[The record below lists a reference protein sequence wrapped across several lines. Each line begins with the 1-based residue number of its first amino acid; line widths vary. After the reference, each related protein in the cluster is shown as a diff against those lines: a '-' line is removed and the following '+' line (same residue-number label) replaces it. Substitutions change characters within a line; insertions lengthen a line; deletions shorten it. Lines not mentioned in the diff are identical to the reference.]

1 MVLLIAPINTILISY
16 LTRRKELLTRSQFL
30 KTAAAGCG
38 VSFVFFLGCQIGTPL
53 FVWLFYRNLYEQ
65 VKGLVT
71 VVNMTQVLG
80 MYSAF
85 LFILVLTFASEKW
98 QLGLQ
103 TAHFIILTAATVFA
117 AKEYGIAGFAW
128 ACLAANLLRVAAVI
142 LLGALKASREKC
154 RLRQIKNKERRNKL
168 MQIGEVLRRVVFN
181 GLDAVKG
188 GKLKKLKEVN
198 KREIVEGVTEE
209 YVERRIQALLEY
221 AKDHSPYYREN
232 PQWKELSDF
241 PVLTKGDFIEAYDK
255 ILTDNSSEQGNLYR
269 LSTSGSTGTPFTV
282 LCDGDNM
289 NRVNMNFISCME
301 LNGFRM
307 GMKRGEFRAWIKG
320 KNTISKWKSF
330 KNNLI
335 MVDIS
340 NMGDESLEKICRDI
354 EKKKIQVLVSYSS
367 ALVALSQYL
376 KKTGRDISKWKVE
389 MIFSMGEAL
398 PDGTY
403 DLLQEIFGFSPVRSY
418 GNNENGFIA
427 IQLGEEKEYTI
438 DLYNFYTEI
447 LKMDSDEPA
456 EPGELGRIVVT
467 DYYNKTF
474 PMIRYDTGDTG
485 KIRLYKDEKGRLH
498 GKFVEIYGRRG
509 SLIYNCQGEPLSI
522 HVFMNILLNFEGIV
536 YQAKCIQREKKR
548 IRTADQCR

>member
-1 MVLLIAPINTILISY
+1 M
-16 LTRRKELLTRSQFL
+16 
-30 KTAAAGCG
+30 
-38 VSFVFFLGCQIGTPL
+38 
-53 FVWLFYRNLYEQ
+53 
-65 VKGLVT
+65 
-71 VVNMTQVLG
+71 
-80 MYSAF
+80 
-85 LFILVLTFASEKW
+85 
-98 QLGLQ
+98 
-103 TAHFIILTAATVFA
+103 
-117 AKEYGIAGFAW
+117 
-128 ACLAANLLRVAAVI
+128 
-142 LLGALKASREKC
+142 
-154 RLRQIKNKERRNKL
+154 
-168 MQIGEVLRRVVFN
+168 
-181 GLDAVKG
+181 
-188 GKLKKLKEVN
+188 
-198 KREIVEGVTEE
+198 
-209 YVERRIQALLEY
+209 
-221 AKDHSPYYREN
+221 
-232 PQWKELSDF
+232 
-241 PVLTKGDFIEAYDK
+241 
-255 ILTDNSSEQGNLYR
+255 
-269 LSTSGSTGTPFTV
+269 
-282 LCDGDNM
+282 LCDGDKM

-536 YQAKCIQREKKR
+536 YQAKCIQREKKEYELL
-548 IRTADQCR
+548 INADREKLQIEEVLAAYRKYLGAEAQIKVTYVEEIPVQSSGKFMVCENLCPDYI

>member
-1 MVLLIAPINTILISY
+1 
-16 LTRRKELLTRSQFL
+16 
-30 KTAAAGCG
+30 
-38 VSFVFFLGCQIGTPL
+38 
-53 FVWLFYRNLYEQ
+53 
-65 VKGLVT
+65 
-71 VVNMTQVLG
+71 
-80 MYSAF
+80 
-85 LFILVLTFASEKW
+85 
-98 QLGLQ
+98 
-103 TAHFIILTAATVFA
+103 
-117 AKEYGIAGFAW
+117 
-128 ACLAANLLRVAAVI
+128 
-142 LLGALKASREKC
+142 
-154 RLRQIKNKERRNKL
+154 

-181 GLDAVKG
+181 GLDAAKG

-198 KREIVEGVTEE
+198 KREIVEGVTED
-209 YVERRIQALLEY
+209 YRERRVQALLEY
-221 AKDHSPYYREN
+221 AKCHSPYYREN
-232 PQWKELSDF
+232 PQWKTLSDF
-241 PVLTKGDFIEAYDK
+241 PVLTKGDFIENYDK
-255 ILTDNSSEQGNLYR
+255 ILVDNSGEQGNLYR

-282 LCDGDNM
+282 LCDGDKM

-320 KNTISKWKSF
+320 KNTISMWKSF

-340 NMGDESLEKICRDI
+340 NMGEEALEKICRDI
-354 EKKKIQVLVSYSS
+354 EKKKIQILVSYSS

-403 DLLQEIFGFSPVRSY
+403 DLLKEIFGFSPVRSY

-427 IQLGEEKEYTI
+427 IQLDEEKEYTI

-485 KIRLYKDEKGRLH
+485 KMRIYKDEKGRVH
-498 GKFVEIYGRRG
+498 GKFLEIYGRRG
-509 SLIYNCQGEPLSI
+509 SLMYNCQGEPLSI
-522 HVFMNILLNFEGIV
+522 HVFMNILLNFEGVV
-536 YQAKCIQREKKR
+536 YQAKCIQWEKKKYELLINADREKLKIEEVLAAYR
-548 IRTADQCR
+548 KYLGEEAQIQVTYVEEIPVQSSGKFMVCENRCPDYQ

>member
-1 MVLLIAPINTILISY
+1 
-16 LTRRKELLTRSQFL
+16 
-30 KTAAAGCG
+30 
-38 VSFVFFLGCQIGTPL
+38 
-53 FVWLFYRNLYEQ
+53 
-65 VKGLVT
+65 
-71 VVNMTQVLG
+71 
-80 MYSAF
+80 
-85 LFILVLTFASEKW
+85 
-98 QLGLQ
+98 
-103 TAHFIILTAATVFA
+103 
-117 AKEYGIAGFAW
+117 
-128 ACLAANLLRVAAVI
+128 
-142 LLGALKASREKC
+142 
-154 RLRQIKNKERRNKL
+154 

-198 KREIVEGVTEE
+198 KREIVEGVTED
-209 YVERRIQALLEY
+209 YRERRVQALLEY
-221 AKDHSPYYREN
+221 AKCHSPYYRES
-232 PQWKELSDF
+232 PQWKTLSDF
-241 PVLTKGDFIEAYDK
+241 PVLTKGDFIENYDK
-255 ILTDNSSEQGNLYR
+255 ILVDNSGEQGNLYR

-282 LCDGDNM
+282 LCDGDKM

-301 LNGFRM
+301 LNDFRM

-320 KNTISKWKSF
+320 KNTISMWKSF

-340 NMGDESLEKICRDI
+340 NMGEEALEKICRDI

-367 ALVALSQYL
+367 ALVELSQYL

-403 DLLQEIFGFSPVRSY
+403 DLLKEIFGFSPVRSY

-427 IQLGEEKEYTI
+427 IQLDEEKEYTI

-485 KIRLYKDEKGRLH
+485 KMRIYKDEKGRVH
-498 GKFVEIYGRRG
+498 GKFLEIYGRRG
-509 SLIYNCQGEPLSI
+509 SLMYNCQGEPLSI
-522 HVFMNILLNFEGIV
+522 HVFMNILLNFEGVV
-536 YQAKCIQREKKR
+536 YQAKCIQWEKKKYELLINADREKLKIEEVLAAYR
-548 IRTADQCR
+548 KYLGEEAQIQVTYVEEIPVQSSGKFMVCENRCPDYQ

>member
-1 MVLLIAPINTILISY
+1 
-16 LTRRKELLTRSQFL
+16 
-30 KTAAAGCG
+30 
-38 VSFVFFLGCQIGTPL
+38 
-53 FVWLFYRNLYEQ
+53 
-65 VKGLVT
+65 
-71 VVNMTQVLG
+71 
-80 MYSAF
+80 
-85 LFILVLTFASEKW
+85 
-98 QLGLQ
+98 
-103 TAHFIILTAATVFA
+103 
-117 AKEYGIAGFAW
+117 
-128 ACLAANLLRVAAVI
+128 
-142 LLGALKASREKC
+142 
-154 RLRQIKNKERRNKL
+154 

-232 PQWKELSDF
+232 SQWKELSDF

-282 LCDGDNM
+282 LCDGDKM

-536 YQAKCIQREKKR
+536 YQAKCIQREKKEYELL
-548 IRTADQCR
+548 INADREKLQIEEVLAAYRKYLGAEAQIKVTYVEEIPVQSSGKFMVCENLCPDYI

>member
-1 MVLLIAPINTILISY
+1 
-16 LTRRKELLTRSQFL
+16 
-30 KTAAAGCG
+30 
-38 VSFVFFLGCQIGTPL
+38 
-53 FVWLFYRNLYEQ
+53 
-65 VKGLVT
+65 
-71 VVNMTQVLG
+71 
-80 MYSAF
+80 
-85 LFILVLTFASEKW
+85 
-98 QLGLQ
+98 
-103 TAHFIILTAATVFA
+103 
-117 AKEYGIAGFAW
+117 
-128 ACLAANLLRVAAVI
+128 
-142 LLGALKASREKC
+142 
-154 RLRQIKNKERRNKL
+154 

-181 GLDAVKG
+181 ELDAVKG

-282 LCDGDNM
+282 LCDGDKM

-376 KKTGRDISKWKVE
+376 KKTGRDTSKWKVE

-536 YQAKCIQREKKR
+536 YQAKCIQREKKEYELL
-548 IRTADQCR
+548 INADREKLQIEEVLAAYRKYLGAEAQIKVTYVEEIPVQSSGKFMVCENLCPDYI

>member
-1 MVLLIAPINTILISY
+1 
-16 LTRRKELLTRSQFL
+16 
-30 KTAAAGCG
+30 
-38 VSFVFFLGCQIGTPL
+38 
-53 FVWLFYRNLYEQ
+53 
-65 VKGLVT
+65 
-71 VVNMTQVLG
+71 
-80 MYSAF
+80 
-85 LFILVLTFASEKW
+85 
-98 QLGLQ
+98 
-103 TAHFIILTAATVFA
+103 
-117 AKEYGIAGFAW
+117 
-128 ACLAANLLRVAAVI
+128 
-142 LLGALKASREKC
+142 
-154 RLRQIKNKERRNKL
+154 

-181 GLDAVKG
+181 GLDAAKG

-198 KREIVEGVTEE
+198 KREIVEGVTED
-209 YVERRIQALLEY
+209 YRERRVQALLEY
-221 AKDHSPYYREN
+221 AKCHSPYYREN
-232 PQWKELSDF
+232 PQWKTLSDF
-241 PVLTKGDFIEAYDK
+241 PVLTKGDFIENYDK
-255 ILTDNSSEQGNLYR
+255 ILVDNSGEQGNLYR

-282 LCDGDNM
+282 LCDGDKM

-320 KNTISKWKSF
+320 KNTISMWKSF

-340 NMGDESLEKICRDI
+340 NMGEEALEKICRDI

-403 DLLQEIFGFSPVRSY
+403 DLLKEIFGFSPVRSY

-427 IQLGEEKEYTI
+427 IQLDEEKEYTI

-485 KIRLYKDEKGRLH
+485 KMRIYKDEKGRVH
-498 GKFVEIYGRRG
+498 GKFLEIYGRRG
-509 SLIYNCQGEPLSI
+509 SLMYNCQGEPLSI
-522 HVFMNILLNFEGIV
+522 HVFMNILLNLKAWYIRQNAFSG
-536 YQAKCIQREKKR
+536 KR
-548 IRTADQCR
+548 KNMSC

>member
-1 MVLLIAPINTILISY
+1 
-16 LTRRKELLTRSQFL
+16 
-30 KTAAAGCG
+30 
-38 VSFVFFLGCQIGTPL
+38 
-53 FVWLFYRNLYEQ
+53 
-65 VKGLVT
+65 
-71 VVNMTQVLG
+71 
-80 MYSAF
+80 
-85 LFILVLTFASEKW
+85 
-98 QLGLQ
+98 
-103 TAHFIILTAATVFA
+103 
-117 AKEYGIAGFAW
+117 
-128 ACLAANLLRVAAVI
+128 
-142 LLGALKASREKC
+142 
-154 RLRQIKNKERRNKL
+154 

-198 KREIVEGVTEE
+198 KREIVEGVTED
-209 YVERRIQALLEY
+209 YRERRVQALLEY
-221 AKDHSPYYREN
+221 AKCHSSYYREN
-232 PQWKELSDF
+232 PQWKTLSDF
-241 PVLTKGDFIEAYDK
+241 PVLTKGDFIENYDR
-255 ILTDNSSEQGNLYR
+255 ILVDNSGEQGNLYR

-282 LCDGDNM
+282 LCDGDKM

-320 KNTISKWKSF
+320 KNTISMWKSF

-340 NMGDESLEKICRDI
+340 NMGEEALEKICRDI

-376 KKTGRDISKWKVE
+376 KKMERDISKWKVE

-403 DLLQEIFGFSPVRSY
+403 DLLKEIFGFSPVRSY

-427 IQLGEEKEYTI
+427 IQLDEEKEYTI

-485 KIRLYKDEKGRLH
+485 KMRIYKDEKGRVH
-498 GKFVEIYGRRG
+498 GKFLEIYGRRG
-509 SLIYNCQGEPLSI
+509 SLMYNCQGEPLSI
-522 HVFMNILLNFEGIV
+522 HVFMNILLNFEGVV
-536 YQAKCIQREKKR
+536 YQAKCIQWEKKKYELLINADREKLKIEEVLAAYR
-548 IRTADQCR
+548 KYLGEEAQIQVTYVEEIPVQSSGKFMVCENRCPDYQ

>member
-1 MVLLIAPINTILISY
+1 
-16 LTRRKELLTRSQFL
+16 
-30 KTAAAGCG
+30 
-38 VSFVFFLGCQIGTPL
+38 
-53 FVWLFYRNLYEQ
+53 
-65 VKGLVT
+65 
-71 VVNMTQVLG
+71 
-80 MYSAF
+80 
-85 LFILVLTFASEKW
+85 
-98 QLGLQ
+98 
-103 TAHFIILTAATVFA
+103 
-117 AKEYGIAGFAW
+117 
-128 ACLAANLLRVAAVI
+128 
-142 LLGALKASREKC
+142 
-154 RLRQIKNKERRNKL
+154 

-232 PQWKELSDF
+232 PQWNELSDF

-282 LCDGDNM
+282 LCDGDKM

-376 KKTGRDISKWKVE
+376 KKTGRNISKWKVE

-536 YQAKCIQREKKR
+536 YQAKCIQREKKEYELL
-548 IRTADQCR
+548 INADREKLQIEEVLAAYRKYLGAEAQIKVTYVEEIPVQSSGKFMVCETLCPDYI

>member
-1 MVLLIAPINTILISY
+1 
-16 LTRRKELLTRSQFL
+16 
-30 KTAAAGCG
+30 
-38 VSFVFFLGCQIGTPL
+38 
-53 FVWLFYRNLYEQ
+53 
-65 VKGLVT
+65 
-71 VVNMTQVLG
+71 
-80 MYSAF
+80 
-85 LFILVLTFASEKW
+85 
-98 QLGLQ
+98 
-103 TAHFIILTAATVFA
+103 
-117 AKEYGIAGFAW
+117 
-128 ACLAANLLRVAAVI
+128 
-142 LLGALKASREKC
+142 
-154 RLRQIKNKERRNKL
+154 

-181 GLDAVKG
+181 GLDAAKG

-198 KREIVEGVTEE
+198 KREIVEGVTED
-209 YVERRIQALLEY
+209 YRERRVQALLEY
-221 AKDHSPYYREN
+221 AKCHSPYYREN
-232 PQWKELSDF
+232 PQWKTLSDF
-241 PVLTKGDFIEAYDK
+241 PVLTKGDFIENYDK
-255 ILTDNSSEQGNLYR
+255 ILVDNSGEQGNLYR

-282 LCDGDNM
+282 LCDGDKM

-320 KNTISKWKSF
+320 KNTISMWKSF

-340 NMGDESLEKICRDI
+340 NMGEEALEKICRDI

-376 KKTGRDISKWKVE
+376 KKTERDISKWKVE

-403 DLLQEIFGFSPVRSY
+403 DLLKEIFGFSPVRSY

-427 IQLGEEKEYTI
+427 IQLDEEKEYTI

-485 KIRLYKDEKGRLH
+485 KMRIYKDEKGRVH
-498 GKFVEIYGRRG
+498 GKFLEIYGRRG
-509 SLIYNCQGEPLSI
+509 SLMYNCQGEPLSI
-522 HVFMNILLNFEGIV
+522 HVFMNILLNFEGVV
-536 YQAKCIQREKKR
+536 YQAKCIQWEKKKYELLINADREKLKIEEVLAAYR
-548 IRTADQCR
+548 KYLGEEAQIQVTYVEEIPVQSSGKFMVCENRCPDYQ

>member
-1 MVLLIAPINTILISY
+1 
-16 LTRRKELLTRSQFL
+16 
-30 KTAAAGCG
+30 
-38 VSFVFFLGCQIGTPL
+38 
-53 FVWLFYRNLYEQ
+53 
-65 VKGLVT
+65 
-71 VVNMTQVLG
+71 
-80 MYSAF
+80 
-85 LFILVLTFASEKW
+85 
-98 QLGLQ
+98 
-103 TAHFIILTAATVFA
+103 
-117 AKEYGIAGFAW
+117 
-128 ACLAANLLRVAAVI
+128 
-142 LLGALKASREKC
+142 
-154 RLRQIKNKERRNKL
+154 

-282 LCDGDNM
+282 LCDGDKM

-376 KKTGRDISKWKVE
+376 KKTGRNISKWKVE

-536 YQAKCIQREKKR
+536 YQAKCIQREKKEYELL
-548 IRTADQCR
+548 INADREKLQIEEVLAAYRKYLGAEAQIKVTYVEEIPVQSSGKFMVCEDLCPDYI

>member
-1 MVLLIAPINTILISY
+1 
-16 LTRRKELLTRSQFL
+16 
-30 KTAAAGCG
+30 
-38 VSFVFFLGCQIGTPL
+38 
-53 FVWLFYRNLYEQ
+53 
-65 VKGLVT
+65 
-71 VVNMTQVLG
+71 
-80 MYSAF
+80 
-85 LFILVLTFASEKW
+85 
-98 QLGLQ
+98 
-103 TAHFIILTAATVFA
+103 
-117 AKEYGIAGFAW
+117 
-128 ACLAANLLRVAAVI
+128 
-142 LLGALKASREKC
+142 
-154 RLRQIKNKERRNKL
+154 

-181 GLDAVKG
+181 GLDAAKG

-198 KREIVEGVTEE
+198 KREIVEGVTED
-209 YVERRIQALLEY
+209 YRERRVQALLEY
-221 AKDHSPYYREN
+221 AKCHSPYYREN
-232 PQWKELSDF
+232 PQWKTLSDF
-241 PVLTKGDFIEAYDK
+241 PVLTKGDFIENYDK
-255 ILTDNSSEQGNLYR
+255 ILVDNSGEQGNLYR

-282 LCDGDNM
+282 LCDGDKM

-320 KNTISKWKSF
+320 KNTISMWKSF

-340 NMGDESLEKICRDI
+340 NMGEEALEKICRDI

-403 DLLQEIFGFSPVRSY
+403 DLLKEIFGFSPVRSY

-427 IQLGEEKEYTI
+427 IQLDEEKEYTI

-485 KIRLYKDEKGRLH
+485 KMRIYKDEKGRVH
-498 GKFVEIYGRRG
+498 GKFLEIYGRRG
-509 SLIYNCQGEPLSI
+509 SLMYNCQGEPLSI
-522 HVFMNILLNFEGIV
+522 HVFMNILLNFEGVV
-536 YQAKCIQREKKR
+536 YQAQCIQWEKKKYELLINADREKLKIEEVLAAYR
-548 IRTADQCR
+548 KYLGEEAQIQVTYVEEIPVQSSGKFMVCENRCPDYQ

>member
-1 MVLLIAPINTILISY
+1 
-16 LTRRKELLTRSQFL
+16 
-30 KTAAAGCG
+30 
-38 VSFVFFLGCQIGTPL
+38 
-53 FVWLFYRNLYEQ
+53 
-65 VKGLVT
+65 
-71 VVNMTQVLG
+71 
-80 MYSAF
+80 
-85 LFILVLTFASEKW
+85 
-98 QLGLQ
+98 
-103 TAHFIILTAATVFA
+103 
-117 AKEYGIAGFAW
+117 
-128 ACLAANLLRVAAVI
+128 
-142 LLGALKASREKC
+142 
-154 RLRQIKNKERRNKL
+154 

-198 KREIVEGVTEE
+198 KREIVEGVTED
-209 YVERRIQALLEY
+209 YRARRLQALLEY
-221 AKDHSPYYREN
+221 AKCHSPYYREH

-241 PVLTKGDFIEAYDK
+241 PVLTKGDFIENYDK
-255 ILTDNSSEQGNLYR
+255 ILVDNSGEQGNLYR

-282 LCDGDNM
+282 LCDGDKM

-320 KNTISKWKSF
+320 KNTISMWKSF

-340 NMGDESLEKICRDI
+340 NMGEESLEKICQDI

-403 DLLQEIFGFSPVRSY
+403 DLLREIFGFSPVRSY

-485 KIRLYKDEKGRLH
+485 KMQIYKDTKGRVH
-498 GKFVEIYGRRG
+498 GKFLEIYGRRG
-509 SLIYNCQGEPLSI
+509 SLMYNCQGEPLSI
-522 HVFMNILLNFEGIV
+522 HVFMNILLNFEGVV
-536 YQAKCIQREKKR
+536 YQAKCIQWEKKKYELL
-548 IRTADQCR
+548 INADGEKLNIEEVLAAYRKYLGEEAQIQVTYVEEIPVQASGKFMVCENRCPDYH

>member
-1 MVLLIAPINTILISY
+1 
-16 LTRRKELLTRSQFL
+16 
-30 KTAAAGCG
+30 
-38 VSFVFFLGCQIGTPL
+38 
-53 FVWLFYRNLYEQ
+53 
-65 VKGLVT
+65 
-71 VVNMTQVLG
+71 
-80 MYSAF
+80 
-85 LFILVLTFASEKW
+85 
-98 QLGLQ
+98 
-103 TAHFIILTAATVFA
+103 
-117 AKEYGIAGFAW
+117 
-128 ACLAANLLRVAAVI
+128 
-142 LLGALKASREKC
+142 
-154 RLRQIKNKERRNKL
+154 

-282 LCDGDNM
+282 LCDGDKM

-536 YQAKCIQREKKR
+536 YQAKCIQREKKEYELL
-548 IRTADQCR
+548 INADREKLQIEEVLATYRKYLGAEAQIKVTYVEEIPVQSSGKFMVCENLCPDYI

>member
-1 MVLLIAPINTILISY
+1 
-16 LTRRKELLTRSQFL
+16 
-30 KTAAAGCG
+30 
-38 VSFVFFLGCQIGTPL
+38 
-53 FVWLFYRNLYEQ
+53 
-65 VKGLVT
+65 
-71 VVNMTQVLG
+71 
-80 MYSAF
+80 
-85 LFILVLTFASEKW
+85 
-98 QLGLQ
+98 
-103 TAHFIILTAATVFA
+103 
-117 AKEYGIAGFAW
+117 
-128 ACLAANLLRVAAVI
+128 
-142 LLGALKASREKC
+142 
-154 RLRQIKNKERRNKL
+154 

-181 GLDAVKG
+181 GLDAAKG

-198 KREIVEGVTEE
+198 KREIVEGVTED
-209 YVERRIQALLEY
+209 YRERRVQALLEY
-221 AKDHSPYYREN
+221 AKCHSPYYREN
-232 PQWKELSDF
+232 PQWKTLSDF
-241 PVLTKGDFIEAYDK
+241 PVLTKGDFIENYDK
-255 ILTDNSSEQGNLYR
+255 ILVDNSGEQGNLYR

-282 LCDGDNM
+282 LCDGDKM

-320 KNTISKWKSF
+320 KNTISMWKSF

-340 NMGDESLEKICRDI
+340 NMGEEALEKICRDI

-403 DLLQEIFGFSPVRSY
+403 DLLKEIFGFSPVRSY

-427 IQLGEEKEYTI
+427 IQLDEEKEYTI

-485 KIRLYKDEKGRLH
+485 KMRIYKDEKGRVH
-498 GKFVEIYGRRG
+498 GKFLEIYGRRG
-509 SLIYNCQGEPLSI
+509 SLMYNCQGEPLSI
-522 HVFMNILLNFEGIV
+522 HVFMNILLNFEGVV
-536 YQAKCIQREKKR
+536 YQAKCIQWEKKKYELLINADREKLKIEEVLAVYR
-548 IRTADQCR
+548 KYLGEEAQIQVTYVEEIPVQSSGKFMVCENRCPDYQ

>member
-1 MVLLIAPINTILISY
+1 
-16 LTRRKELLTRSQFL
+16 
-30 KTAAAGCG
+30 
-38 VSFVFFLGCQIGTPL
+38 
-53 FVWLFYRNLYEQ
+53 
-65 VKGLVT
+65 
-71 VVNMTQVLG
+71 
-80 MYSAF
+80 
-85 LFILVLTFASEKW
+85 
-98 QLGLQ
+98 
-103 TAHFIILTAATVFA
+103 
-117 AKEYGIAGFAW
+117 
-128 ACLAANLLRVAAVI
+128 
-142 LLGALKASREKC
+142 
-154 RLRQIKNKERRNKL
+154 

-181 GLDAVKG
+181 GLDAAKG

-198 KREIVEGVTEE
+198 KREIVEGVTED
-209 YVERRIQALLEY
+209 YRERRVQALLEY
-221 AKDHSPYYREN
+221 AKCHSPYYREN
-232 PQWKELSDF
+232 PQWKTLSDF
-241 PVLTKGDFIEAYDK
+241 PVLTKGDFIENYDK
-255 ILTDNSSEQGNLYR
+255 ILVDNSGEQGNLYR

-282 LCDGDNM
+282 LCDGDKM

-320 KNTISKWKSF
+320 KNTISMWKSF

-340 NMGDESLEKICRDI
+340 NMGEEALEKICRDI

-403 DLLQEIFGFSPVRSY
+403 DLLKEIFGFSPVRSY

-427 IQLGEEKEYTI
+427 IQLDEEKEYTI

-485 KIRLYKDEKGRLH
+485 KMRIYKDEKGRVH
-498 GKFVEIYGRRG
+498 GKFLEIYGRRG
-509 SLIYNCQGEPLSI
+509 SLMYNCQGEPLSI
-522 HVFMNILLNFEGIV
+522 HVFMNILLNFEGVV
-536 YQAKCIQREKKR
+536 YQAKCIQWEKKKYELLINADREKLKIGEVLAAYR
-548 IRTADQCR
+548 KYLGEEAQIQVTYVEEIPVQSSGKFMVCENRCPDYQ

>member
-1 MVLLIAPINTILISY
+1 
-16 LTRRKELLTRSQFL
+16 
-30 KTAAAGCG
+30 
-38 VSFVFFLGCQIGTPL
+38 
-53 FVWLFYRNLYEQ
+53 
-65 VKGLVT
+65 
-71 VVNMTQVLG
+71 
-80 MYSAF
+80 
-85 LFILVLTFASEKW
+85 
-98 QLGLQ
+98 
-103 TAHFIILTAATVFA
+103 
-117 AKEYGIAGFAW
+117 
-128 ACLAANLLRVAAVI
+128 
-142 LLGALKASREKC
+142 
-154 RLRQIKNKERRNKL
+154 

-282 LCDGDNM
+282 LCDGDKM

-376 KKTGRDISKWKVE
+376 KKTGRNISKWKVE

-536 YQAKCIQREKKR
+536 YQAKCIQREKKEYELL
-548 IRTADQCR
+548 INADREKLQIEEVLAAYRKYLGAEAQIKVTYVEEIPVQSSGKFMVCENLCPDYI

>member
-1 MVLLIAPINTILISY
+1 
-16 LTRRKELLTRSQFL
+16 
-30 KTAAAGCG
+30 
-38 VSFVFFLGCQIGTPL
+38 
-53 FVWLFYRNLYEQ
+53 
-65 VKGLVT
+65 
-71 VVNMTQVLG
+71 
-80 MYSAF
+80 
-85 LFILVLTFASEKW
+85 
-98 QLGLQ
+98 
-103 TAHFIILTAATVFA
+103 
-117 AKEYGIAGFAW
+117 
-128 ACLAANLLRVAAVI
+128 
-142 LLGALKASREKC
+142 
-154 RLRQIKNKERRNKL
+154 

-181 GLDAVKG
+181 GLDAAKG

-198 KREIVEGVTEE
+198 KREIVEGVTED
-209 YVERRIQALLEY
+209 YRERRVQALLKY
-221 AKDHSPYYREN
+221 AKCHSPYYREN
-232 PQWKELSDF
+232 PQWKTLSDF
-241 PVLTKGDFIEAYDK
+241 PVLTKGDFIENYDK
-255 ILTDNSSEQGNLYR
+255 ILVDNSGEQGNLYR

-282 LCDGDNM
+282 LCDGDKM

-320 KNTISKWKSF
+320 KNTISMWKSF

-340 NMGDESLEKICRDI
+340 NMGEEALEKICRDI

-403 DLLQEIFGFSPVRSY
+403 DLLKEIFGFSPVRSY

-427 IQLGEEKEYTI
+427 IQLDEEKEYTI

-485 KIRLYKDEKGRLH
+485 KMRIYKDEKGRVH
-498 GKFVEIYGRRG
+498 GKFLEIYGRRG
-509 SLIYNCQGEPLSI
+509 SLMYNCQGEPLSI
-522 HVFMNILLNFEGIV
+522 HVFMNILLNFEGVV
-536 YQAKCIQREKKR
+536 YQAKCIQWEKKKYELLINADREKLKIEEVLAAYR
-548 IRTADQCR
+548 KYLGEEAQIQVTYVEEIPVQSSGKFMVCENRCPDYQ

>member
-1 MVLLIAPINTILISY
+1 
-16 LTRRKELLTRSQFL
+16 
-30 KTAAAGCG
+30 
-38 VSFVFFLGCQIGTPL
+38 
-53 FVWLFYRNLYEQ
+53 
-65 VKGLVT
+65 
-71 VVNMTQVLG
+71 
-80 MYSAF
+80 
-85 LFILVLTFASEKW
+85 
-98 QLGLQ
+98 
-103 TAHFIILTAATVFA
+103 
-117 AKEYGIAGFAW
+117 
-128 ACLAANLLRVAAVI
+128 
-142 LLGALKASREKC
+142 
-154 RLRQIKNKERRNKL
+154 

-282 LCDGDNM
+282 LCDGDKM

-376 KKTGRDISKWKVE
+376 KKTGRNISKWKVE

-485 KIRLYKDEKGRLH
+485 KIRLYKDEKGRFH

-536 YQAKCIQREKKR
+536 YQAKCIQREKKEYELL
-548 IRTADQCR
+548 INADREKLQIEEVLAAYRKYLGAEAQIKVTYVEEIPVQSSGKFMVCENLCPDYI

>member
-1 MVLLIAPINTILISY
+1 
-16 LTRRKELLTRSQFL
+16 
-30 KTAAAGCG
+30 
-38 VSFVFFLGCQIGTPL
+38 
-53 FVWLFYRNLYEQ
+53 
-65 VKGLVT
+65 
-71 VVNMTQVLG
+71 
-80 MYSAF
+80 
-85 LFILVLTFASEKW
+85 
-98 QLGLQ
+98 
-103 TAHFIILTAATVFA
+103 
-117 AKEYGIAGFAW
+117 
-128 ACLAANLLRVAAVI
+128 
-142 LLGALKASREKC
+142 
-154 RLRQIKNKERRNKL
+154 

-181 GLDAVKG
+181 GLDAAKG

-198 KREIVEGVTEE
+198 KREIVEGVTED
-209 YVERRIQALLEY
+209 YRERRVQALLEY
-221 AKDHSPYYREN
+221 AKCHSPYYREN
-232 PQWKELSDF
+232 PQWKTLSDF
-241 PVLTKGDFIEAYDK
+241 PVLTKGDFIENYDK
-255 ILTDNSSEQGNLYR
+255 ILVDNSGEQGNLYR

-282 LCDGDNM
+282 LCDGDKM

-320 KNTISKWKSF
+320 KNTISMWKSF

-340 NMGDESLEKICRDI
+340 NMGEEALEKICRDI

-403 DLLQEIFGFSPVRSY
+403 DLLKEIFGFSPVRSY

-427 IQLGEEKEYTI
+427 IQLDEEKEYTI

-485 KIRLYKDEKGRLH
+485 KMRIYKDEKGRVH
-498 GKFVEIYGRRG
+498 GKFLEIYGRRG
-509 SLIYNCQGEPLSI
+509 SLMYNCQGEPLSI
-522 HVFMNILLNFEGIV
+522 HVFMNILLNFEGVV
-536 YQAKCIQREKKR
+536 YQAKCIQWEKKKYELLSNAAREKLKR
-548 IRTADQCR
+548 EEVLAAYRKYLGEEAQIQVTYVEEIPVQSSGKFMVCENRCPDYQ

>member
-1 MVLLIAPINTILISY
+1 
-16 LTRRKELLTRSQFL
+16 
-30 KTAAAGCG
+30 
-38 VSFVFFLGCQIGTPL
+38 
-53 FVWLFYRNLYEQ
+53 
-65 VKGLVT
+65 
-71 VVNMTQVLG
+71 
-80 MYSAF
+80 
-85 LFILVLTFASEKW
+85 
-98 QLGLQ
+98 
-103 TAHFIILTAATVFA
+103 
-117 AKEYGIAGFAW
+117 
-128 ACLAANLLRVAAVI
+128 
-142 LLGALKASREKC
+142 
-154 RLRQIKNKERRNKL
+154 

-181 GLDAVKG
+181 GLDAAKG

-198 KREIVEGVTEE
+198 KREIVEGVTED
-209 YVERRIQALLEY
+209 YRERRVQALLEY
-221 AKDHSPYYREN
+221 AKCHSPYYREN
-232 PQWKELSDF
+232 PQWKTLSDF
-241 PVLTKGDFIEAYDK
+241 PVLTKGDFIENYDK
-255 ILTDNSSEQGNLYR
+255 ILVDNSGEQGNLYR

-282 LCDGDNM
+282 LCDGDKM

-320 KNTISKWKSF
+320 KNTISMWKSF

-340 NMGDESLEKICRDI
+340 NMGEEALEKICRDI

-398 PDGTY
+398 PDVTY
-403 DLLQEIFGFSPVRSY
+403 DLLKEIFGFSPVRSY

-427 IQLGEEKEYTI
+427 IQLDEEKEYTI

-485 KIRLYKDEKGRLH
+485 KMRIYKDEKGRVH
-498 GKFVEIYGRRG
+498 GKFLEIYGRRG
-509 SLIYNCQGEPLSI
+509 SLMYNCQGEPLSI
-522 HVFMNILLNFEGIV
+522 HVFMNILLNFEGVV
-536 YQAKCIQREKKR
+536 YQAKCIQWEKKKYELLINADREKLKIEEVLAAYR
-548 IRTADQCR
+548 KYLGEEAQIQVTYVEEIPVQSSGKFMVCENRCPDYQ

>member
-1 MVLLIAPINTILISY
+1 
-16 LTRRKELLTRSQFL
+16 
-30 KTAAAGCG
+30 
-38 VSFVFFLGCQIGTPL
+38 
-53 FVWLFYRNLYEQ
+53 
-65 VKGLVT
+65 
-71 VVNMTQVLG
+71 
-80 MYSAF
+80 
-85 LFILVLTFASEKW
+85 
-98 QLGLQ
+98 
-103 TAHFIILTAATVFA
+103 
-117 AKEYGIAGFAW
+117 
-128 ACLAANLLRVAAVI
+128 
-142 LLGALKASREKC
+142 
-154 RLRQIKNKERRNKL
+154 

-282 LCDGDNM
+282 LCDGDKM

-485 KIRLYKDEKGRLH
+485 KIRFYKDEKGRLH

-536 YQAKCIQREKKR
+536 YQAKCIQREKKEYELL
-548 IRTADQCR
+548 INADREKLKIEEVLAAYRKYLGAEAQIKVTYVEEIPVQSSGKFMVCENLCPDYI

>member
-1 MVLLIAPINTILISY
+1 
-16 LTRRKELLTRSQFL
+16 
-30 KTAAAGCG
+30 
-38 VSFVFFLGCQIGTPL
+38 
-53 FVWLFYRNLYEQ
+53 
-65 VKGLVT
+65 
-71 VVNMTQVLG
+71 
-80 MYSAF
+80 
-85 LFILVLTFASEKW
+85 
-98 QLGLQ
+98 
-103 TAHFIILTAATVFA
+103 
-117 AKEYGIAGFAW
+117 
-128 ACLAANLLRVAAVI
+128 
-142 LLGALKASREKC
+142 
-154 RLRQIKNKERRNKL
+154 

-282 LCDGDNM
+282 LCDGDKM

-485 KIRLYKDEKGRLH
+485 KIRIYKDEKGRLH

-522 HVFMNILLNFEGIV
+522 HVFMNILLNFESIV
-536 YQAKCIQREKKR
+536 YQAKCIQREKKEYELL
-548 IRTADQCR
+548 INADREKLKIEEVLAAYRKYLGAEAQIKVTYVEEIPVQSSGKFMVCENLCPDYI